1 MSFHFSPTTGG
12 LGPITTAT
20 TPRLASQPILQR
32 VENHPPGMTGITPRP
47 SRELSTTPL
56 RPWTPSIGAPIE
68 RQGSNAGSFTAH
80 SAFPQVQDL
89 PAPGR
94 GQIFAG
100 SIPDDVDGLNQPDNH
115 SPLPAL
121 NRSNAPVFASCMR
134 ANPRP
139 EHETTALMTWV
150 DEIRPQFTL
159 EPRQVREL
167 KGMVMVAPSVE
178 TEPLKLHLL
187 THAAICRLENKSNAN
202 SDTASVKEVVDSAMK
217 QLSKHIEIP
226 STSKE
231 IIRTLGRD
239 ECANPARSSYG
250 DVGKAVWARC
260 KAEADVHDFSV
271 FLSKTT
277 HETAFKKV
285 AEATG
290 KKMLQ
295 QFRDDILATIVVDES
310 GRKEPLNLEKAT
322 HILCKKYVKGGGG
335 GTLHQFRFAMIRR
348 FMRESECEEEGP
360 VLKRRKIGNGGRQ
373 TQDEAF
379 WGRFDKYLKEKI
391 DEFGMNMKDD
401 KWKEYLTET
410 VQADWQRFGEP
421 NNSLLP
427 ALPLVSNSNGF
438 TAVRVPL
445 QDIHDTSNSGGS
457 GIAQTAGET
466 PIGQQ
471 SDYDHF

>member
-1 MSFHFSPTTGG
+1 MNTVNTLRVHQTRRLFLLAQAPDARAWVNLLAFEG
-12 LGPITTAT
+12 L
-20 TPRLASQPILQR
+20 
-32 VENHPPGMTGITPRP
+32 
-47 SRELSTTPL
+47 
-56 RPWTPSIGAPIE
+56 
-68 RQGSNAGSFTAH
+68 
-80 SAFPQVQDL
+80 L
-89 PAPGR
+89 P
-94 GQIFAG
+94 
-100 SIPDDVDGLNQPDNH
+100 DEVDEPNQPDNYPP
-115 SPLPAL
+115 SPAS
-121 NRSNAPVFASCMR
+121 NRSSALIFASCMQS
-134 ANPRP
+134 NPRP
-139 EHETTALMTWV
+139 ERETTTLMTWV

-167 KGMVMVAPSVE
+167 KGMVMVAPLVE
-178 TEPLKLHLL
+178 TELLKLHLL

-217 QLSKHIEIP
+217 QLSKHVEIP

-260 KAEADVHDFSV
+260 KAEADIHDFSV

-295 QFRDDILATIVVDES
+295 QFWDDILATIVVDES

-322 HILCKKYVKGGGG
+322 HVLCKKYVKGGSGG
-335 GTLHQFRFAMIRR
+335 ASHQFCFAMICR
-348 FMRESECEEEGP
+348 FMREFECEEEGP

-373 TQDEAF
+373 TQDKAF
-379 WGRFDKYLKEKI
+379 WGRFDKYLKEKM
-391 DEFGMNMKDD
+391 DTFGINLKDD
-401 KWKEYLTET
+401 KWKEYLAET
-410 VQADWQRFGEP
+410 VQADWQRFGQP

-427 ALPLVSNSNGF
+427 ALPFISNNAI
-438 TAVRVPL
+438 TAVRAPL
-445 QDIHDTSNSGGS
+445 QDIHDASNSGGS
-457 GIAQTAGET
+457 GNGTAAGEL
-466 PIGQQ
+466 PIEQQ

>member
-1 MSFHFSPTTGG
+1 MSFHFSPTPGG
-12 LGPITTAT
+12 LGSTAT
-20 TPRLASQPILQR
+20 AAAPRPASQSILQHTQ
-32 VENHPPGMTGITPRP
+32 NHPPGAMGITSRP
-47 SRELSTTPL
+47 PRELPTTPL
-56 RPWTPSIGAPIE
+56 RPWTPSVGAPIE
-68 RQGSNAGSFTAH
+68 RQVRSAGGFAPH

-89 PAPGR
+89 PTPGR
-94 GQIFAG
+94 GQVFTDEYSEHAQSSSNTSSFFTNSG
-100 SIPDDVDGLNQPDNH
+100 SRRSSMGLLPDEVDEPNHPDH
-115 SPLPAL
+115 YPPSPAS
-121 NRSNAPVFASCMR
+121 NRSSALIFASCMR
-134 ANPRP
+134 SNPRP
-139 EHETTALMTWV
+139 ERETTALMTWV
-150 DEIRPQFTL
+150 DEIRSQFTL

-217 QLSKHIEIP
+217 QLSKHVEIP

-260 KAEADVHDFSV
+260 KAEADIHDFSV

-322 HILCKKYVKGGGG
+322 HVLCKKYVKGGSGG
-335 GTLHQFRFAMIRR
+335 ASHQFRFAMIRR
-348 FMRESECEEEGP
+348 FMREFECEEEGP
-360 VLKRRKIGNGGRQ
+360 
-373 TQDEAF
+373 
-379 WGRFDKYLKEKI
+379 EKM
-391 DEFGMNMKDD
+391 DTFGINLKDD
-401 KWKEYLTET
+401 KWKEYLAET
-410 VQADWQRFGEP
+410 VQADWQRFGQP

-427 ALPLVSNSNGF
+427 ALPFISNNAI
-438 TAVRVPL
+438 TAVRAPL
-445 QDIHDTSNSGGS
+445 QDIHNASNSGGS
-457 GIAQTAGET
+457 GNGTAAGEL
-466 PIGQQ
+466 PIEQQ